1 MEQTT
6 NYQREVKI
14 TKSRR
19 ENLLNLFTYM
29 CMHIF
34 KKYSMS
40 HCSVLFLEF
49 IKLEFRNIKKKEIP
63 KQQTSIVIN
72 LCVT

>member
-49 IKLEFRNIKKKEIP
+49 IKLEFRNIRNALLFAISYFH
-63 KQQTSIVIN
+63 TYSFH
-72 LCVT
+72 